1 MPKYIL
7 PVPVH
12 NRSRRMAA
20 VIRKQLGPWLTVLG
34 LLGLYWLGTS
44 YTRLPWL
51 FPLLLLAVFLAARA
65 WELPGGVAAALASVL
80 LWGLS
85 LWQVRGLELLQ
96 DHWLVAGYASAGLA
110 IIMAGAALGFL
121 ERQQRG
127 SCDLANQLSQSA
139 DRLKLVQ
146 RIALSLSSTRDINQ
160 LLELVLDQLGQIWP
174 EDGAAVL
181 LADERKRD
189 LVVTAVRG
197 SILRPGTRVSSRSIC
212 GEVYRTGRPLCVSDV
227 TKEKRYA
234 LGLEGTRSELA
245 VPLVWDRQVV
255 GVLNMESR
263 RPNAYNQADVNLL
276 TTVAEQA
283 ASAIGNARLY
293 QQTQR
298 LVVTDAQTGLYNYR
312 HFQDRLA
319 LVLREAQLTG
329 QPFALI
335 MMDLDHFKQCND
347 TYGHPTGDAVLRQTA
362 AILQES
368 CRHEDLIFRYGGD
381 EFAILLPN
389 SSGEAAMKVG
399 ERIREQLSNFP
410 FTTRSGRP
418 LDVPLTVS
426 LGVASY
432 PRDGITAVD
441 IVLAADKALYAA
453 KNAGRNR
460 VDSAS
465 APAVL

>member
-1 MPKYIL
+1 MTL
-7 PVPVH
+7 
-12 NRSRRMAA
+12 
-20 VIRKQLGPWLTVLG
+20 KQIGPWITVLG
-34 LLGLYWLGTS
+34 LLGLYCLGTQ
-44 YTRLPWL
+44 YIVGPWL

-65 WELPGGVAAALASVL
+65 WELTGGVAAAVACAL
-80 LWGLS
+80 LWGHTA
-85 LWQVRGLELLQ
+85 WQVRGTDLLK
-96 DHWLVAGYASAGLA
+96 DHWLAAGYASACLA
-110 IIMAGAALGFL
+110 IIMAGASLGYL
-121 ERQQRG
+121 ERQLRG
-127 SCDLANQLSQSA
+127 SCDLAHQLSQSA

-146 RIALSLSSTRDINQ
+146 RIALSLSTTRDINQ
-160 LLELVLDQLGQIWP
+160 LLELVLDQLKQIWP
-174 EDGAAVL
+174 EDAAAVL
-181 LADERKRD
+181 LVDEKKRD
-189 LVVTAVRG
+189 LVVTAARG
-197 SILRPGTRVSSRSIC
+197 YIHGPGTRIAVGRSIC
-212 GEVYRTGRPLCVSDV
+212 GEVYRSGRPMCVGDV
-227 TKEKRYA
+227 TKEKRYLA
-234 LGLEGTRSELA
+234 VTEGARSALA

-255 GVLNMESR
+255 GVLSMESR
-263 RPNAYNQADVNLL
+263 RLGAYSQADVNLL

-335 MMDLDHFKQCND
+335 MMDLDHFKLCND

-368 CRHEDLIFRYGGD
+368 CRQEDLIFRYGGD

-389 SSGEAAMKVG
+389 TTGEQAMKVG
-399 ERIREQLSNFP
+399 ERIRDQLANFP

-426 LGVASY
+426 LGVAAY
-432 PRDGITAVD
+432 PRDGITGVD
-441 IVLAADKALYAA
+441 IVLAADRALYAA
-453 KNAGRNR
+453 KHAGRNR
-460 VDSAS
+460 VDAAS
-465 APAVL
+465 APATL

>member
-1 MPKYIL
+1 MT
-7 PVPVH
+7 
-12 NRSRRMAA
+12 
-20 VIRKQLGPWLTVLG
+20 RKQMGPWITVLG
-34 LLGLYWLGTS
+34 LLGLFWLGTL
-44 YTRLPWL
+44 YTTAPWL
-51 FPLLLLAVFLAARA
+51 FPLLLLAVFLAARS
-65 WELPGGVAAALASVL
+65 WELTGGIAAALASAL

-85 LWQVRGLELLQ
+85 VWQVRGSALLT
-96 DHWLVAGYASAGLA
+96 DPWLAAGYTSAALA
-110 IIMAGAALGFL
+110 IIMAGVSLGSL
-121 ERQQRG
+121 ERQLRG
-127 SCDLANQLSQSA
+127 RCDLAYQLSQSA

-146 RIALSLSSTRDINQ
+146 RIALSLSTTRDITQ
-160 LLELVLDQLGQIWP
+160 LLELVLDQLGQLWP
-174 EDGAAVL
+174 DDGAAVL
-181 LADERKRD
+181 LTDERKRD
-189 LVVTAVRG
+189 LVITAARG
-197 SILRPGTRVSSRSIC
+197 YIHENGTHIPMSRSIC
-212 GEVYRTGRPLCVSDV
+212 GDVYRTGRPVCLSDV
-227 TKEKRYA
+227 TKEKRYVP
-234 LGLEGTRSELA
+234 GVEGARSELA

-255 GVLNMESR
+255 GVLNVESK
-263 RPNAYNQADVNLL
+263 RPNAYSQADVNLL

-312 HFQDRLA
+312 HFQDRLT
-319 LVLREAQLTG
+319 LVLRDAQLTG

-368 CRHEDLIFRYGGD
+368 CRQNDLIFRYGGD

-389 SSGEAAMKVG
+389 TNGEAALKVG
-399 ERIREQLSNFP
+399 ERIRDQLARFP

-432 PRDGITAVD
+432 PRDGINGVD
-441 IVLAADKALYAA
+441 IVLAADRALYAA

-465 APAVL
+465 TSPAV